1 MKVGSGEWLAV
12 EVFDSKGFPVTS
24 LRTIN
29 GSGWGYGEELWAYP
43 GLGMMGEGERESGCS
58 RKEPDEDERVG
69 GGTTLVQIRTHYP
82 TR

>member
-29 GSGWGYGEELWAYP
+29 GSGCGYGEELWAYP
-43 GLGMMGEGERESGCS
+43 GLGMMGEGERERLMMRD
-58 RKEPDEDERVG
+58 RKPEAEPEPDRP
-69 GGTTLVQIRTHYP
+69 L
-82 TR
+82 